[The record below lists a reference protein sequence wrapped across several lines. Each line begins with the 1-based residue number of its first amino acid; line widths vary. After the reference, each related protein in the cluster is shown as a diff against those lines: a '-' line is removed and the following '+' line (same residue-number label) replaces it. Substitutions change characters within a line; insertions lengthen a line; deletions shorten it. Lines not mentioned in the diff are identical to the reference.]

1 MKFDIYSNE
10 REKDKLVE
18 KVLKGW
24 NVPKDPDNHSRS
36 LRSL

>member
-1 MKFDIYSNE
+1 MNFDIYRNE
-10 REKDKLVE
+10 RKTGKLIE

-24 NVPKDPDNHSRS
+24 NVPKDPNNYSRS